1 MNEKNLHEGHRDRV
15 RKRFI
20 KEGLDGFFDHQVLEL
35 MLFYCIPRK
44 DTNDIAHILIN
55 KFGSFSSVLD
65 APVESLMECGI
76 SYNTAVFIKLIPSLC
91 SRYYQDSYCRNDDDD
106 EKSIEDFIL
115 PYFIGQNEEQ
125 LFLVLFDAKGKRVF
139 SHVVSKGTNFK
150 AVVNIQ
156 KIVQLGIQHNAGS
169 AIIAHN
175 HPDGIC
181 IPSSN
186 DINMTLK
193 LKDSLEKVDI
203 ILVDH
208 YIITDMKCHSIFNMK
223 KYRHLFL

>member
-139 SHVVSKGTNFK
+139 SHVVSKGTK
-150 AVVNIQ
+150 
-156 KIVQLGIQHNAGS
+156 H
-169 AIIAHN
+169 
-175 HPDGIC
+175 
-181 IPSSN
+181 
-186 DINMTLK
+186 
-193 LKDSLEKVDI
+193 
-203 ILVDH
+203 
-208 YIITDMKCHSIFNMK
+208 
-223 KYRHLFL
+223 